1 MNNNIITKTQIDYSA
16 LKALMAEK
24 DLNQTQLSEL
34 VGMSSSAINKYFNHY
49 SYMPVD
55 VMISIQQ
62 KLQIPDSEF
71 KRYFAT
77 PKGGK

>member
-1 MNNNIITKTQIDYSA
+1 MKHYNTIRIDYSA

-24 DLNQTQLSEL
+24 GLTQVQLGEM

-55 VMISIQQ
+55 VAISIQQ
-62 KLQIPDSEF
+62 KLQIPNSEF

-77 PKGGK
+77 PKGGRK

>member
-1 MNNNIITKTQIDYSA
+1 MKHYNTIRIDYSA

-24 DLNQTQLSEL
+24 GLTQVQLGEM

-55 VMISIQQ
+55 VALSIQR

>member
-1 MNNNIITKTQIDYSA
+1 MNIISKIRIDYSA

-24 DLNQTQLSEL
+24 WLTQVQLGEM

-55 VMISIQQ
+55 VAISIQQ